1 MNGLFCDC
9 TKVEGN
15 EEPIANAG
23 VKDCPA
29 ADSDPF
35 GAPRAPDNDGVPVID
50 VAGKEELPNVQYVE
64 INEGTLIL
72 PVAEGKG
79 RYGALEVVDAVTE
92 AEFPANG
99 LALVVERETNDGNE
113 GDE

>member
-15 EEPIANAG
+15 EEPIANVG

-35 GAPRAPDNDGVPVID
+35 EAPQAPDNDGVPVID
-50 VAGKEELPNVQYVE
+50 VAGKEELSNVQYVE

-79 RYGALEVVDAVTE
+79 RYGALEVVDAVTK
-92 AEFPANG
+92 AEFLANG

>member
-29 ADSDPF
+29 VDSDPF

-50 VAGKEELPNVQYVE
+50 VAVKEELPNVQYVE

-72 PVAEGKG
+72 PVAEGK
-79 RYGALEVVDAVTE
+79 R
-92 AEFPANG
+92 
-99 LALVVERETNDGNE
+99 R
-113 GDE
+113 

>member
-35 GAPRAPDNDGVPVID
+35 GAPRPPDNDGVPVID

-79 RYGALEVVDAVTE
+79 RYEALEVVAAVTE

-99 LALVVERETNDGNE
+99 LALVVECETSDGNK